1 MPVMSAAASDRPGI
15 AVYNEPIPATNEN
28 RPMSETIDRGR
39 RQLLTAATTLTGA
52 VGVAFAAA
60 PFLASWKPSAR
71 AKALGAPVEIDIS
84 KLEPGGMLK
93 IEWRGKPV
101 LIVRRTPEMIASL
114 EGDTARLADP
124 ASEASR
130 QPDYAKNPARAIRPE
145 FLVLLGVC
153 THLGCLPQNR
163 FAPGASADGVL
174 TADWPGG
181 FFCPCHGSKFDL
193 SGRVY
198 RGVPAPTNLE
208 VPPYSFADAGHIV
221 IGLDQEGA
229 A

>member
-1 MPVMSAAASDRPGI
+1 MPDI
-15 AVYNEPIPATNEN
+15 AVYNAAIPATNEI
-28 RPMSETIDRGR
+28 RPMSETIDQGR

-52 VGVAFAAA
+52 VGVAFAAV

-84 KLEPGGMLK
+84 KLEPGAMLK

-101 LIVRRTPEMIASL
+101 LVVRRTPEMIGTIGRHDDL
-114 EGDTARLADP
+114 LADP
-124 ASEASR
+124 GSEMSR
-130 QPDYAKNPARAIRPE
+130 QPDYARNPARAIRPE
-145 FLVLLGVC
+145 YLVLLGVC

-163 FAPGASADGVL
+163 YAPGASADGVL
-174 TADWPGG
+174 KADWPGG

-193 SGRVY
+193 SGRVFA
-198 RGVPAPTNLE
+198 GLPAPTNLE
-208 VPPYSFADAGHIV
+208 IPPYSFADDDHIV
-221 IGLDQEGA
+221 IGLDPAQA

>member
-1 MPVMSAAASDRPGI
+1 M
-15 AVYNEPIPATNEN
+15 N
-28 RPMSETIDRGR
+28 ETIDKGR

-52 VGVAFAAA
+52 VGVAFAAV

-101 LIVRRTPEMIASL
+101 LVVHRTPEMIGRIGADDSL
-114 EGDTARLADP
+114 LADP
-124 ASEASR
+124 GSNASR
-130 QPDYAKNPARAIRPE
+130 QPEYARNPERAIRPE
-145 FLVLLGVC
+145 YLVLLGVC

-163 FAPGASADGVL
+163 FTPGASADGVL
-174 TADWPGG
+174 TASWPGG
-181 FFCPCHGSKFDL
+181 FFCPCHGSTFDL

-198 RGVPAPTNLE
+198 AGVPAPTNLE
-208 VPPYSFADAGHIV
+208 IPPYSFADDNHIV
-221 IGLDQEGA
+221 IGLDPVKEA
-229 A
+229 

>member
-1 MPVMSAAASDRPGI
+1 MTEA
-15 AVYNEPIPATNEN
+15 
-28 RPMSETIDRGR
+28 IDKGR
-39 RQLLTAATTLTGA
+39 RQLLTAATTITGVA
-52 VGVAFAAA
+52 GVAFAAV

-84 KLEPGGMLK
+84 KLDPGAMLK

-101 LIVRRTPEMIASL
+101 LIVRRTPEML
-114 EGDTARLADP
+114 KELGDHDAKLADP
-124 ASEASR
+124 ASDNSR
-130 QPDYAKNPARAIRPE
+130 QPEYAKNPARAIKPE
-145 FLVLLGVC
+145 YLVLVGVC

-193 SGRVY
+193 SGRVFA
-198 RGVPAPTNLE
+198 GVPAPVNLE
-208 VPPYSFADAGHIV
+208 VPPYSFADDAHIV
-221 IGLDQEGA
+221 IGQDQAREA
-229 A
+229 